1 MTARPVSAR
10 ASLQATHAALQRFVQ
25 AQSAPALAERL
36 WNWAQNE
43 PELMADLQLWAAS
56 EDPQALRV
64 AITELLKDEREWL
77 ERVYVNRYAQ
87 RAGQVLAQLTPWLQR
102 DPLVLRDLCEH
113 ALQALYAVAVRA
125 DDGDGQMSD
134 IGDGLLALLLQAL
147 RAVPPPSDWLDRWWA
162 LAEADP
168 WEMWDEGT
176 VLAAAGSAV
185 QARYHARAEADWQA
199 WQQENASAAAAVAAP
214 TARNPGLPSRQS
226 HPSDPKGCDNQ
237 RSLLRY
243 RYLVSLRS
251 QGDAQAVYDAM
262 AASAQ
267 QPTEFVELSRWC
279 EHQGWHGQ
287 ALHWAQAGAAQHPY
301 DKACEAQ
308 LLHCY
313 QQQGNHAA
321 ALPLLRRRLQAQPAA
336 SLYAQVLDTA
346 ERAGHDRGA
355 YRAELFDWIEQR
367 EVEEMERQRKSPFRP
382 RDALIGRRVS
392 VQINWHLAEGSLDAA
407 LNLALTPGTQCD
419 MHTLQTLAQQLPP
432 AQDAAAVELLLR
444 VFPSVMA
451 VASSPY
457 SDALKLVRTIT
468 ARMDSV
474 QKTVWLATLRAQY
487 KPKRNFVAGLP
498 A

>member
-147 RAVPPPSDWLDRWWA
+147 RAAPPPSDWLDRWWA

-185 QARYHARAEADWQA
+185 QARYHARVQTDWQA
-199 WQQENASAAAAVAAP
+199 WKQTHSTVVP
-214 TARNPGLPSRQS
+214 DG
-226 HPSDPKGCDNQ
+226 DPNSQ

-243 RYLVSLRS
+243 RYLISLRS
-251 QGDAQAVYDAM
+251 QGDAQAVTAAM
-262 AASAQ
+262 IESLQ
-267 QPTEFVELSRWC
+267 QPAEFVELVQWC
-279 EHQGWHGQ
+279 QAQGWHDQ
-287 ALHWAQAGAAQHPY
+287 ALHWAQTGAARYPH
-301 DKACEAQ
+301 DKSCEAL

-313 QQQGNHAA
+313 QQQGDYAA
-321 ALPLLRRRLQAQPAA
+321 ALPLLRRRLQAQPSA
-336 SLYAQVLDTA
+336 STYSAVLDTA
-346 ERAGHDRGA
+346 ERAGHDRAA

-367 EVEEMERQRKSPFRP
+367 ETEEIERQRKSPFRP
-382 RDALIGRRVS
+382 RDALMGRRVS
-392 VQINWHLAEGSLDAA
+392 VQINWHLAEGNLDAA

-498 A
+498 T

>member
-147 RAVPPPSDWLDRWWA
+147 RAAPPPSDWLDRWWA

-185 QARYHARAEADWQA
+185 QARYHARVQTDWQA
-199 WQQENASAAAAVAAP
+199 W
-214 TARNPGLPSRQS
+214 RQTHS
-226 HPSDPKGCDNQ
+226 TVVPDGDPNSQ

-243 RYLVSLRS
+243 RYLISLRS
-251 QGDAQAVYDAM
+251 QGDAQAVTAAM
-262 AASAQ
+262 IESLQ
-267 QPTEFVELSRWC
+267 QPAEFVELVQWC
-279 EHQGWHGQ
+279 QAQGWHDQ
-287 ALHWAQAGAAQHPY
+287 ALHWAQTGAARYPH
-301 DKACEAQ
+301 DKSCEAL

-313 QQQGNHAA
+313 QQQGDYAA
-321 ALPLLRRRLQAQPAA
+321 ALPLLRRRLQAQPSA
-336 SLYAQVLDTA
+336 STYSAVLDTA
-346 ERAGHDRGA
+346 ERAGHDRAA

-367 EVEEMERQRKSPFRP
+367 ETEEIERQRKSPFRP
-382 RDALIGRRVS
+382 RDALMGRRVS
-392 VQINWHLAEGSLDAA
+392 VQINWHLAEGNLDAA

-498 A
+498 T

>member
-1 MTARPVSAR
+1 MTALPASAR
-10 ASLQATHAALQRFVQ
+10 APSKVLKASHAALRGFVQ
-25 AQSAPALAERL
+25 AQSASVLAERL
-36 WNWAQNE
+36 WTWAQSE

-87 RAGQVLAQLTPWLQR
+87 RASQVLAQLTPWLER
-102 DPLVLRDLCEH
+102 DPVVLRDLCEH

-134 IGDGLLALLLQAL
+134 ICDGLLALLLQAL
-147 RAVPPPSDWLDRWWA
+147 RAAPPPGDWLERWWS

-176 VLAAAGSAV
+176 VLAAAGPAV
-185 QARYHARAEADWQA
+185 RACYHARVQADWQA
-199 WQQENASAAAAVAAP
+199 WKQIHSTSAPAP
-214 TARNPGLPSRQS
+214 ERRSNHTPHNTP
-226 HPSDPKGCDNQ
+226 DNE

-243 RYLVSLRS
+243 RYLISLRS
-251 QGDAQAVYDAM
+251 QGDAQAVTAAM
-262 AASAQ
+262 IDSLQ
-267 QPTEFVELSRWC
+267 QPAEFVELVQWC
-279 EHQGWHGQ
+279 QTQGWHDQ
-287 ALHWAQAGAAQHPY
+287 ALHWAEAGAARYPN
-301 DKACEAQ
+301 DKACESL

-321 ALPLLRRRLQAQPAA
+321 ALPLLRRRLQAQPA
-336 SLYAQVLDTA
+336 SSTYAEVLDTA
-346 ERAGHDRGA
+346 ERAGQDRAA

-367 EVEEMERQRKSPFRP
+367 EVEEMERQRKSPFRQ

-392 VQINWHLAEGSLDAA
+392 VQINWHLAEGNVDAA
-407 LNLALTPGTQCD
+407 LHLALSPGTQCD

-444 VFPSVMA
+444 VFPTVMA
-451 VASSPY
+451 VAASPY
-457 SDALKLVRTIT
+457 TEVLALVRATT

-474 QKTVWLATLRAQY
+474 QKTVWLATLRVQH
-487 KPKRNFVAGLP
+487 KSKRHFVAGLP
-498 A
+498 T

>member
-1 MTARPVSAR
+1 MTARTASAR
-10 ASLQATHAALQRFVQ
+10 ANFQASQAALRGFVQ
-25 AQSAPALAERL
+25 AQSAPVLADRL
-36 WNWAQNE
+36 WAWAESE

-87 RAGQVLAQLTPWLQR
+87 RATQVLAQLAPWLER
-102 DPLVLRDLCEH
+102 DPAVLLDLCEH
-113 ALQALYAVAVRA
+113 ALHALYAVAVRA

-134 IGDGLLALLLQAL
+134 ICDGLMTLLLQAL
-147 RAVPPPSDWLDRWWA
+147 RAAPPPGDWLERWWA
-162 LAEADP
+162 LVEADP

-176 VLAAAGSAV
+176 VLAAAGPAV
-185 QARYHARAEADWQA
+185 RARYHARAQADWQG
-199 WQQENASAAAAVAAP
+199 WKQIHSASAPDGAP
-214 TARNPGLPSRQS
+214 NSE
-226 HPSDPKGCDNQ
+226 

-243 RYLVSLRS
+243 RYLISLRS
-251 QGDAQAVYDAM
+251 QGDPQAVTAVMIDSLQQ
-262 AASAQ
+262 SA
-267 QPTEFVELSRWC
+267 EFVELVQWC
-279 EHQGWHGQ
+279 QAQGWHDQ
-287 ALHWAQAGAAQHPY
+287 ALHWAEAGAARYPH
-301 DKACEAQ
+301 DKPCESQ

-336 SLYAQVLDTA
+336 STYSAVLDTA
-346 ERAGHDRGA
+346 ERAGHDRAA
-355 YRAELFDWIEQR
+355 YRSELFAWIEQR
-367 EVEEMERQRKSPFRP
+367 EIEEMQRQRTSPFRQ

-392 VQINWHLAEGSLDAA
+392 VQINWHLADGHVQAA
-407 LNLALTPGTQCD
+407 LALALTPGTQCD
-419 MHTLQTLAQQLPP
+419 MHTLQALAEQLPA

-444 VFPSVMA
+444 VFPTVMA
-451 VASSPY
+451 VAASPY
-457 SDALKLVRTIT
+457 SEALALVRSIA

-498 A
+498 T

>member
-77 ERVYVNRYAQ
+77 ERVCVNRYVQ
-87 RAGQVLAQLTPWLQR
+87 RASQVLAQLTPWLQR

-125 DDGDGQMSD
+125 DDSDGQMSD

-147 RAVPPPSDWLDRWWA
+147 RAAPPPSDWLDRWWA

-185 QARYHARAEADWQA
+185 QARYHARVQTDWQA
-199 WQQENASAAAAVAAP
+199 WKQTHSTVVP
-214 TARNPGLPSRQS
+214 DG
-226 HPSDPKGCDNQ
+226 DPNSQ

-243 RYLVSLRS
+243 RYLISLRS
-251 QGDAQAVYDAM
+251 QGDAQAVTAAM
-262 AASAQ
+262 TESLQ
-267 QPTEFVELSRWC
+267 QPAEFVELVQWC
-279 EHQGWHGQ
+279 QAQGWHDQ
-287 ALHWAQAGAAQHPY
+287 ALHWAQTGAARYPH
-301 DKACEAQ
+301 DKSCEAL

-313 QQQGNHAA
+313 QQQGDYAA
-321 ALPLLRRRLQAQPAA
+321 ALPLLRRRLQAQPSA
-336 SLYAQVLDTA
+336 STYSAVLDTA
-346 ERAGHDRGA
+346 ERAGHDRAA

-367 EVEEMERQRKSPFRP
+367 ETEEIERQRKSPFRP

-392 VQINWHLAEGSLDAA
+392 VQINWHLAEGNLDAA

-451 VASSPY
+451 VAASPY
-457 SDALKLVRTIT
+457 SDALKLVRTIC

-498 A
+498 T

>member
-1 MTARPVSAR
+1 MTARPPQTPTPSQ
-10 ASLQATHAALQRFVQ
+10 ASLRRFVQ
-25 AQSAPALAERL
+25 AQSAPVLADRL
-36 WNWAQNE
+36 WTWAQNE

-87 RAGQVLAQLTPWLQR
+87 RAGQVLTQLTPWLQR
-102 DPLVLRDLCEH
+102 DPVVLRQLCEH

-125 DDGDGQMSD
+125 DDSDGQMGD
-134 IGDGLLALLLQAL
+134 IGDGLLELLLQAL
-147 RAVPPPSDWLDRWWA
+147 RAAPPTSDWMDTWWA

-176 VLAAAGSAV
+176 VLDAAGPAV
-185 QARYHARAEADWQA
+185 RARYHARAQADWQA
-199 WQQENASAAAAVAAP
+199 WKQVHSTSAPSSPSASGMP
-214 TARNPGLPSRQS
+214 
-226 HPSDPKGCDNQ
+226 DNE

-251 QGDAQAVYDAM
+251 QGDAQAVYAAM
-262 AASAQ
+262 TESVQ
-267 QPTEFVELSRWC
+267 QPTEFAELVQWC
-279 EHQGWHGQ
+279 QAQGWHDQ
-287 ALHWAQAGAAQHPY
+287 ALHWAEAGAARYPQ
-301 DKACEAQ
+301 DRACEAQ
-308 LLHCY
+308 LLHCH

-336 SLYAQVLDTA
+336 NIYAEVLDTA
-346 ERAGHDRGA
+346 ERAGHDRAA

-367 EVEEMERQRKSPFRP
+367 ETEEIERQRKSPFRS

-392 VQINWHLAEGSLDAA
+392 VQINWHLADGNLDAA

-444 VFPSVMA
+444 VFPTVMA

-457 SDALKLVRTIT
+457 SDALKLVRSIT

>member
-1 MTARPVSAR
+1 MTASPVSVR
-10 ASLQATHAALQRFVQ
+10 ANLEATHAALLRFVQ

-36 WNWAQNE
+36 WTWAQSE

-87 RAGQVLAQLTPWLQR
+87 RASQVLAQLTPWLQR
-102 DPLVLRDLCEH
+102 DPVVLRDLCEH

-125 DDGDGQMSD
+125 DDSDGQMGD

-147 RAVPPPSDWLDRWWA
+147 RAAPPASDWMDTWWT

-176 VLAAAGSAV
+176 VLDAAGPAV
-185 QARYHARAEADWQA
+185 RARYHARAQADWQA
-199 WQQENASAAAAVAAP
+199 WKQVHSTSAPSAPSASGVP
-214 TARNPGLPSRQS
+214 
-226 HPSDPKGCDNQ
+226 DNE
-237 RSLLRY
+237 RRLLRY

-251 QGDAQAVYDAM
+251 QGDAQAVYAAM
-262 AASAQ
+262 AESVQ
-267 QPTEFVELSRWC
+267 QPTEFAELVQWC
-279 EHQGWHGQ
+279 QAQSWHDQ
-287 ALHWAQAGAAQHPY
+287 ALHWAEAGAARYPQ
-301 DKACEAQ
+301 DRTCEAQ

-336 SLYAQVLDTA
+336 SLYTEVLDTA
-346 ERAGHDRGA
+346 ERAGHDRA
-355 YRAELFDWIEQR
+355 ACRAELFDWIEQR
-367 EVEEMERQRKSPFRP
+367 EVEEMQRQRKSPFRP
-382 RDALIGRRVS
+382 RDALMGRRVS
-392 VQINWHLAEGSLDAA
+392 VQINWHLAEGNLDAA

-457 SDALKLVRTIT
+457 SDALKLVRTIC

>member
-147 RAVPPPSDWLDRWWA
+147 RAAPPPSDWLDRWWA

-185 QARYHARAEADWQA
+185 QARYHARVQTDWQA
-199 WQQENASAAAAVAAP
+199 WKQTHSTVVPDGEPNS
-214 TARNPGLPSRQS
+214 
-226 HPSDPKGCDNQ
+226 Q

-243 RYLVSLRS
+243 RYLISLRS
-251 QGDAQAVYDAM
+251 QGDAQAVTAAM
-262 AASAQ
+262 TESLQ
-267 QPTEFVELSRWC
+267 QPAEFVELVQWC
-279 EHQGWHGQ
+279 QAQGWHDQ
-287 ALHWAQAGAAQHPY
+287 ALHWAQTGAARYPH
-301 DKACEAQ
+301 DKSCEAL

-313 QQQGNHAA
+313 QQQGDYAA
-321 ALPLLRRRLQAQPAA
+321 ALPLLRRRLQAQPSA
-336 SLYAQVLDTA
+336 STYSAVLDTA

-367 EVEEMERQRKSPFRP
+367 ETEEIERQRKSPFRP
-382 RDALIGRRVS
+382 RDALMGRRVS
-392 VQINWHLAEGSLDAA
+392 VQINWHLAEGNLDAA

>member
-1 MTARPVSAR
+1 MTASPASAR
-10 ASLQATHAALQRFVQ
+10 APAKVLKASHAALRRFVQ
-25 AQSAPALAERL
+25 AQSAAVLAERL

-77 ERVYVNRYAQ
+77 ERVYANRYAQ
-87 RAGQVLAQLTPWLQR
+87 RASQVLAQLTPWLER
-102 DPLVLRDLCEH
+102 DPVVLRDLCEH

-125 DDGDGQMSD
+125 DDSDGQMSD

-147 RAVPPPSDWLDRWWA
+147 RAAPPPGDWLERWWA

-168 WEMWDEGT
+168 WEMWDEGA
-176 VLAAAGSAV
+176 VLAAAGVAV
-185 QARYHARAEADWQA
+185 QARYHARVQADWQA
-199 WQQENASAAAAVAAP
+199 WKQTHSTVVP
-214 TARNPGLPSRQS
+214 DG
-226 HPSDPKGCDNQ
+226 DPNSQ

-243 RYLVSLRS
+243 RYLISLRS
-251 QGDAQAVYDAM
+251 QGDAQAVTAAM
-262 AASAQ
+262 TESLQ
-267 QPTEFVELSRWC
+267 QPAEFVELVQWC
-279 EHQGWHGQ
+279 QTQGWHDQ
-287 ALHWAQAGAAQHPY
+287 ALHWAQTGAARYPN
-301 DKACEAQ
+301 DKACESL

-321 ALPLLRRRLQAQPAA
+321 ALPLLRRRLRAQPAA
-336 SLYAQVLDTA
+336 STYAEVLDTA
-346 ERAGHDRGA
+346 ERAGHDRAA
-355 YRAELFDWIEQR
+355 YRAELFAWIEQR
-367 EVEEMERQRKSPFRP
+367 EVEEMERQRKSPFRQ

-392 VQINWHLAEGSLDAA
+392 VQINWHLAEGHIDAA

-419 MHTLQTLAQQLPP
+419 IHTLQMLAQQLPP

-444 VFPSVMA
+444 VFPAVMA
-451 VASSPY
+451 VAASPY
-457 SDALKLVRTIT
+457 TDALALVRTIS

-487 KPKRNFVAGLP
+487 KSKRNFVAGLP